1 MNSRDRSQTN
11 AGQQPEP
18 PPDGSAALG
27 DAVARTLAEGDPG
40 PGTTPPA
47 LRPSTALAIRA
58 TCLIHRF
65 DTSRLTCLVCG
76 LRIYVE
82 VRIS

>member
-1 MNSRDRSQTN
+1 MDRADPAARDDP
-11 AGQQPEP
+11 AGEP
-18 PPDGSAALG
+18 APLD
-27 DAVARTLAEGDPG
+27 DARLAVMP
-40 PGTTPPA
+40 
-47 LRPSTALAIRA
+47 RNALAVRKPA
-58 TCLIHRF
+58 CLILTF